1 MSQVE
6 NYNKKIV
13 QKFEKSISSLDY
25 DYRVTKRIIECL
37 NMDKDIDIDED
48 IDIYKYID
56 MHKDI
61 NTIKKNLEELLF
73 NKIIQFNYKLIPDDK
88 IGDFKIIIKNGG
100 KDEDFILF
108 RFILNPDMPID
119 TIRELYSHYLKDE
132 EKTYIRQINEFADEL
147 KENLKNHSKGL
158 SYSLEMLELELAD
171 RDIDYWDLDSLKEE
185 DIDTLIPMFIQRYKE
200 ELQEPEKIDEFFEY
214 KLEYEHSFQ

>member
-1 MSQVE
+1 
-6 NYNKKIV
+6 
-13 QKFEKSISSLDY
+13 
-25 DYRVTKRIIECL
+25 
-37 NMDKDIDIDED
+37 
-48 IDIYKYID
+48 
-56 MHKDI
+56 
-61 NTIKKNLEELLF
+61 
-73 NKIIQFNYKLIPDDK
+73 
-88 IGDFKIIIKNGG
+88 
-100 KDEDFILF
+100 
-108 RFILNPDMPID
+108 MPID